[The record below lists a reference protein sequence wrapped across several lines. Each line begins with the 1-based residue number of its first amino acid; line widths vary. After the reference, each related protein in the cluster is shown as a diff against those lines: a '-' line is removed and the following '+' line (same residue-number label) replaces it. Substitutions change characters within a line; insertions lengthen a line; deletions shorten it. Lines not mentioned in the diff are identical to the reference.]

1 MKRGVVGN
9 QEFSIYVGLD
19 WGTEFHRACVLDASG
34 EVVRECQVD
43 HSGPAITDFVR
54 LLNAMIHG
62 KPERIAVAIEVPRG
76 PVVEAFLEGGFAVF
90 SINPKQLDRFRDRY
104 SVAGAKD
111 DSRDAYV
118 ASDSLRTDQHCFRRV
133 AVQHPDVTRLR
144 ELSRTEENLSGDLR
158 RIVHQLYQLLLR
170 YYPQL
175 LQLNST
181 PEEPWIWALLEAA
194 PLPQRGAR
202 LTVARLKQLL
212 SKHRIRRWTAE
223 QLHDVLVS
231 PPLPLAAGSADAI
244 SEHALLL
251 LPQLRLLYR
260 QRQDIRDRIETLLD
274 GMVAQGREGSE
285 FQEHRDVG
293 LLLSLPGVG
302 CLIAAN
308 LFTEGSDP
316 LAQRD
321 YLALRAHSGIAPVT
335 RQSGKTRQIIM
346 RRGCN
351 ERLRNAMYHWARCSV
366 QHDPL
371 SKVHY
376 ARLRQ
381 AGHKHGRALR
391 GVADRLLAILIAM
404 LKSGKP
410 YEASRRQNGR
420 SHDAA
425 SPANNP

>member
-1 MKRGVVGN
+1 
-9 QEFSIYVGLD
+9 
-19 WGTEFHRACVLDASG
+19 
-34 EVVRECQVD
+34 
-43 HSGPAITDFVR
+43 
-54 LLNAMIHG
+54 
-62 KPERIAVAIEVPRG
+62 
-76 PVVEAFLEGGFAVF
+76 
-90 SINPKQLDRFRDRY
+90 
-104 SVAGAKD
+104 
-111 DSRDAYV
+111 
-118 ASDSLRTDQHCFRRV
+118 
-133 AVQHPDVTRLR
+133 VQHPDIIRLR
-144 ELSRTEENLSGDLR
+144 ELSRAEENISGDLR
-158 RIVHQLYQLLLR
+158 RIVNQLYQLLLR

-175 LQLNST
+175 LQLSST

-223 QLHDVLVS
+223 QLQDVLVT

-251 LPQLRLLYR
+251 LPPLRLLYR
-260 QRQDIRDRIETLLD
+260 QRQDIRDRIETWLD
-274 GMVAQGREGSE
+274 GMVAPGREGSE

-321 YLALRAHSGIAPVT
+321 YFALRAHSGIAPVT
-335 RQSGKTRQIIM
+335 KQSGKTKQIMM
-346 RRGCN
+346 RRGCR
-351 ERLRNAMYHWARCSV
+351 ERLRKALYHWARCSV
-366 QHDPL
+366 QHDPV

-404 LKSGKP
+404 LKSGQP
-410 YEASRRQNGR
+410 YEANRRQNGR
-420 SHDAA
+420 AHDDA

>member
-1 MKRGVVGN
+1 MKRGLVH

-19 WGTEFHRACVLDASG
+19 WGTEFHRACVLDSSG
-34 EVVRECQVD
+34 KVVRDCKVD
-43 HSGPAITDFVR
+43 HSGQAITDFVR
-54 LLNAMIHG
+54 LLNTMIHG
-62 KPERIAVAIEVPRG
+62 KPECIAVAIEVPRG

-118 ASDSLRTDQHCFRRV
+118 AADSLRTDQHCFRRL
-133 AVQHPDVTRLR
+133 AGQHPDVLRLR
-144 ELSRTEENLSGDLR
+144 ELSRAEESMSGDLR
-158 RIVHQLYQLLLR
+158 RIVNQLYQLLLR

-175 LQLNST
+175 LKLSST
-181 PEEPWIWALLEAA
+181 PDEPWIWALLEAA

-212 SKHRIRRWTAE
+212 SQHRIRRWTAE
-223 QLHDVLVS
+223 QLHDVLVTA
-231 PPLPLAAGSADAI
+231 PLPLAAGSAEAI

-260 QRQDIRDRIETLLD
+260 QRQDIRDRIETLL
-274 GMVAQGREGSE
+274 GRMAAQSCEGSE

-321 YLALRAHSGIAPVT
+321 YLAWRAHSGIAPVT
-335 RQSGKTRQIIM
+335 KQSGKTKQIIM
-346 RRGCN
+346 RRGCR

-410 YEASRRQNGR
+410 YEANRRQNGR
-420 SHDAA
+420 AHDA
-425 SPANNP
+425 SPAKRNP